1 MPRSMMKATAIAQE
15 RKAKEQ
21 KKKEEA
27 KEEWLPAAKVRDLY
41 DSAKKE
47 LENGCRC
54 AKCGKIKDKD
64 RGFYMDTNPF
74 LGGRS
79 FCRICKDCAAA
90 IALRRDVNGD
100 DHEPTMDSVKAALKI
115 LDKPFLN
122 IVWDASVQ
130 EAANMVSGKVKD
142 DVWKCYI
149 KNIQMKQYV
158 GLTYLDSDMFKHK
171 IVYEDERTQQDV
183 IDEHS
188 GQDTYDNFLQNK
200 EDVIRLLDY
209 DPFEKERVDDQPFLY
224 SQLLGLMDKNG
235 DSNDDMMR
243 TSACISIVRGFL
255 QSSKIDDS
263 VSKLMAD
270 INELEQNSSV
280 IRTLQESKAKIIAN
294 ISKLAEDNCISL
306 KHSRNAV
313 KGENTWTGKIKRI
326 KDLNLREGQVNCFD
340 INTCKGMQQVQEI
353 SDASIM
359 KQLSLDESDWSDMV
373 AELREKRVSL
383 ERDVASYKEINRI
396 LLKENLDL
404 KDYLEENGLSIKE
417 GMRDLKELYSV
428 FGEFN
433 ESEEDAEDFS
443 EDETFEGEFEE
454 VVEELEEEVSEEPEE
469 ESGSEEVIEEEP
481 ETPVEESEVEEELQD
496 AAEELE
502 DDELPDWDSIGE
514 DAL

>member
-1 MPRSMMKATAIAQE
+1 MPRSMMKSTAIAQE

-122 IVWDASVQ
+122 IVWDASIQ

-340 INTCKGMQQVQEI
+340 INTCRGMQQVQEI

-373 AELREKRVSL
+373 AELREKRVNL
-383 ERDVASYKEINRI
+383 ERDLARYKEINRI

-404 KDYLEENGLSIKE
+404 KDYLEENDLNVREGLK
-417 GMRDLKELYSV
+417 DLKELYSV
-428 FGEFN
+428 FGDY
-433 ESEEDAEDFS
+433 SEEDSDEES
-443 EDETFEGEFEE
+443 EDEYEDENLEDE
-454 VVEELEEEVSEEPEE
+454 YDELS
-469 ESGSEEVIEEEP
+469 EVIEEEVESEEP
-481 ETPVEESEVEEELQD
+481 ETPIEESEVEEELQETLD
-496 AAEELE
+496 ELE
-502 DDELPDWDSIGE
+502 EDALPDWDSIGE
-514 DAL
+514 EDI